1 MRTGISFANCN
12 TLIFH
17 VQLMRVGSDTTT
29 RLARAISLIKLKRR
43 HRARSSLWSMT
54 RDDLWVRLSLVW
66 VFVMLAVFLYVVF
79 A

>member
-17 VQLMRVGSDTTT
+17 VQLMRAGSDTTT
-29 RLARAISLIKLKRR
+29 RLPAISLIQLKRR
-43 HRARSSLWSMT
+43 HRGRSSLWSMT
-54 RDDLWVRLSLVW
+54 RDDLWGRLSLVW